1 MDNKEIIGVL
11 NDLIRINNDRIE
23 GYEKASENIDQTDVM
38 LKTLFYQIAEESRS
52 FRRELTERV
61 ESLGGEPARDTT
73 ASGKIYRV
81 WMDVKVTFSGNDSR
95 STLNACEFGEDAAM
109 RAYRQALDESVK
121 APAGI
126 RQLIEDQMGLLK
138 MSHDLVRK
146 RRDEFEE
153 VER

>member
-1 MDNKEIIGVL
+1 MDNKKAIDVL

-23 GYEKASENIDQTDVM
+23 GYEKASENIDQSDVM

-52 FRRELTERV
+52 FRRELTDRV

-81 WMDVKVTFSGNDSR
+81 WMDVKVTFSGNDSK
-95 STLNACEFGEDAAM
+95 STLNACEFGEDAAL
-109 RAYRQALDESVK
+109 RAYRQALEESAKGSTSV
-121 APAGI
+121 

-138 MSHDLVRK
+138 MSHDLIRK
-146 RRDEFEE
+146 RRDEFQE